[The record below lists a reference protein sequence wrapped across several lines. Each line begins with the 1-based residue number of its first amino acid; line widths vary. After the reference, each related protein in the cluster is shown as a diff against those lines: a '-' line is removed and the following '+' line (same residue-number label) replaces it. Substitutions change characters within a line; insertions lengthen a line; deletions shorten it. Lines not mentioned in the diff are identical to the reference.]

1 MVEMSLPGTHGIF
14 PSIPLFPW
22 GILLFSPIMITIT
35 STYDGGLR
43 CSATHDPSGIK
54 LITDAPVD
62 NHGRGE
68 SFSPTD
74 LVATAVANCMMTV
87 MAIAAERHGID
98 LTGTTVTI
106 GKEMSTDLPRRIVGL
121 KSVMTIPLP
130 SDNPQRALLEGAA
143 KACPVKQS
151 LSPDIDSSVEFQW
164 VG

>member
-1 MVEMSLPGTHGIF
+1 MV
-14 PSIPLFPW
+14 
-22 GILLFSPIMITIT
+22 TIT

-43 CSATHDPSGIK
+43 CSSIHGPSGVT

-62 NHGRGE
+62 NHGKGE

-74 LVATAVANCMMTV
+74 LVATAVANCMMTI

-98 LTGTTVTI
+98 VKGTTITI
-106 GKEMSTDLPRRIVGL
+106 GKEMSADAPRRIVGL

-130 SDNPQRALLEGAA
+130 ADHPQRALLEAA
-143 KACPVKQS
+143 ALSCPVKKS
-151 LSPDIDSSVEFQW
+151 ISPEIDASVEFKW

>member
-1 MVEMSLPGTHGIF
+1 
-14 PSIPLFPW
+14 
-22 GILLFSPIMITIT
+22 MISIT

-43 CSATHDPSGIK
+43 CTATHGPSGIT
-54 LITDAPVD
+54 LITDAPID
-62 NHGRGE
+62 NHGKGE

-98 LTGTTVTI
+98 MKGTTVRI
-106 GKEMSTDLPRRIVGL
+106 GKEMSGDAPRRIMAL

-130 SDNPQRALLEGAA
+130 ADHPQRSLLEGAA
-143 KACPVKQS
+143 LSCPVKKS
-151 LSPDIDSSVEFQW
+151 ISPEIDASVEFRW